1 METINPTSQKY
12 SEFKQTSKFNQEKF
26 ISFKNAYEP
35 SLLKDGLELNNYYL
49 KVANKQLPKISAVSP
64 FGNNLS
70 TNMTTQGQ
78 LTEKAK
84 PDH

>member
-1 METINPTSQKY
+1 METINPTSKKY

-26 ISFKNAYEP
+26 ISNKNALEP
-35 SLLKDGLELNNYYL
+35 SLLKEGLELNNYYL
-49 KVANKQLPKISAVSP
+49 KVANKQLPKISAASP
-64 FGNNLS
+64 IGFNLS

-78 LTEKAK
+78 LTENAK